1 MDYLETDRQ
10 TDKDRQTDGH
20 VHMPIQTDVHG
31 HAVSQRNPKRQT
43 DRHADQ
49 GLTDTG
55 AHWTQIEG
63 QTDTDTT
70 DLAGR
75 LTD

>member
-1 MDYLETDRQ
+1 
-10 TDKDRQTDGH
+10 
-20 VHMPIQTDVHG
+20 MPIQTDVHG
-31 HAVSQRNPKRQT
+31 HAVSQRNPKRRT

-49 GLTDTG
+49 GLADTG